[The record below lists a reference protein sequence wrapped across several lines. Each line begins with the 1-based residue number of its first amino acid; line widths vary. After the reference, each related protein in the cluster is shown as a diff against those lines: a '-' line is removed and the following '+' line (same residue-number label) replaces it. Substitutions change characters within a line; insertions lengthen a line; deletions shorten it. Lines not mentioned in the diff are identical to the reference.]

1 MDKEIQIW
9 KKQEKRIV
17 RLLYRKG
24 LLSDFKLSEL
34 YWEEYHRL
42 RSRKKKHSRKYK
54 NSVYAPEVHYS
65 TTDYWGECDE
75 HSVVGHVKEK
85 LFRSTESIFIE
96 GECRIERNVK
106 KCICKT
112 IHKPNRYN

>member
-42 RSRKKKHSRKYK
+42 RSRKKSI
-54 NSVYAPEVHYS
+54 
-65 TTDYWGECDE
+65 
-75 HSVVGHVKEK
+75 VGNTRIRYMHPK
-85 LFRSTESIFIE
+85 FIIPQQII
-96 GECRIERNVK
+96 GANVTN
-106 KCICKT
+106 ILL
-112 IHKPNRYN
+112 